1 MEKVQTNKYSK
12 IQYFFWLVSGSEIS
26 ILKEC
31 PADFNRHASIGL
43 TIFMTSLFGSF
54 AGGYAGYYFSKDP
67 YATGFDSSA
76 LLPAIIFGIIWGL
89 LVFSIDRSMVISL
102 KKNPLLQKQSF
113 AFPFISRAILGGL
126 IAFIISIPLE
136 IKIFEEAINANEK
149 TFKESKILDLQL
161 SKAKSSNVLSDSI
174 EAAKNEKRAL
184 EFENNIKQ
192 DEPTISEY
200 TQAKYDYN
208 ISLGKQNQLKSEF
221 DKANSRASI
230 YLQNSVPSITNSNN
244 DIVPDRN
251 SSEFTYYRSL
261 KLEADRRGK
270 LYRNQVIETDSLQQL
285 LATIKLNWKKV
296 NQDKLQDAN
305 SAALE
310 AQKKES
316 IKRKKIDTAVN
327 ELSDVLKF
335 QSGFI
340 LRYEI
345 LSYAAYGDGRFK
357 GDTSILFF
365 VWLIRILFFVI
376 EILPTAVKLTTPI
389 GQYDWAVY
397 RKEKDFVELYLPN
410 KSKSLEGDLESAEK
424 LRKENEAYKNLVEQE
439 LYKKTVDEIA
449 RIQNQLALK
458 IMQEYEARERNNI
471 ENNIDTFL
479 NENRNPRVS

>member
-1 MEKVQTNKYSK
+1 MEKVQPNKYSK

-67 YATGFDSSA
+67 NVNGFDAGA
-76 LLPAIIFGIIWGL
+76 LLPAVIFGIIWGL

-102 KKNPLLQKQSF
+102 KKNPLLQKQAF
-113 AFPFISRAILGGL
+113 TFPFISRAILGGL

-136 IKIFEEAINANEK
+136 IKIFDEAINANEK
-149 TFKESKILDLQL
+149 TYKESKILDLQL
-161 SKAKSSNVLSDSI
+161 SKAKSSNIRSDSV
-174 EAAKNEKRAL
+174 EAAKYQKVVTES
-184 EFENNIKQ
+184 ESNIKM
-192 DEPTISEY
+192 DEPPTSEY

-208 ISLGKQNQLKSEF
+208 ISLGKQNQLKNEF
-221 DKANSRASI
+221 DKANSKANI
-230 YLQNSVPSITNSNN
+230 YLQNSVPTITSSNN
-244 DIVPDRN
+244 EIVKDRN
-251 SSEFTYYRSL
+251 SPEFIYYRSSL
-261 KLEADRRGK
+261 QLEADKRGN
-270 LYRNQVIETDSLQQL
+270 LYRNQVRKTDSLQQL
-285 LATIKLNWKKV
+285 LVKLKLNWKKV

-316 IKRKKIDTAVN
+316 EKRKKIDTAVN

-410 KSKSLEGDLESAEK
+410 KSKSLEGDLERAEK
-424 LRKENEAYKNLVEQE
+424 LKKENEAYKNLIEQE

-449 RIQNQLALK
+449 RIQNELALK

-471 ENNIDTFL
+471 EQNIDKFL
-479 NENRNPRVS
+479 NNNLK